1 MALAPSAICRVAN
14 GVGAFTASASTR
26 RSNGGP
32 WGGIV
37 PAPDAMAGLRMRI
50 LPNYFSPTFDG
61 STRLGEQQRSGWPVP
76 WKWYCVGMRSTID
89 KAGRLVVPKVLR
101 DRLGL
106 RPGAVEI
113 SADGAALRVEPVT
126 EKGLERK
133 SGRLLI
139 PATGMKLD
147 DGVVRALRD
156 ADQR

>member
-1 MALAPSAICRVAN
+1 
-14 GVGAFTASASTR
+14 
-26 RSNGGP
+26 
-32 WGGIV
+32 
-37 PAPDAMAGLRMRI
+37 
-50 LPNYFSPTFDG
+50 
-61 STRLGEQQRSGWPVP
+61 
-76 WKWYCVGMRSTID
+76 MRSTID

-106 RPGAVEI
+106 RPGPVEI

-126 EKGLERK
+126 ERGLERR

-147 DGVVRALRD
+147 DGAVRALRD